1 MARVDAELSRR
12 IDGAGLGGDLSAG
25 LREAMA
31 YAVLG
36 CGKRLRPLLTCL
48 ACEAVGGEVDAC
60 LPAAAA
66 VEFVHAFS
74 LVHDD
79 LPAMD
84 DDDLRRGRP
93 TLHIHTN
100 EAMAI
105 LAGDA
110 LLNLAYASVLESGVD
125 DAGRV
130 ELVRELARGC
140 AGMISGQVYDMMPE
154 LDPESDDRQR
164 LMRIHVN
171 KTGAL
176 IRASARMGAICGRAT
191 PEQLDALTV
200 YADAVGHMFQ
210 AVDDLLDVEQSA
222 EQTGKRTGKDAEAG
236 KLTYPGLMGADE
248 TRAEVGRLLEKA
260 EGAIA
265 VLGER
270 GGTLRTMARQMATR
284 DR

>member
-1 MARVDAELSRR
+1 M
-12 IDGAGLGGDLSAG
+12 SAG

-36 CGKRLRPLLTCL
+36 GGKRLRPLLTCL

-93 TLHIHTN
+93 TLHVQTN

-164 LMRIHVN
+164 LERIHVN

-176 IRASARMGAICGRAT
+176 IRASARMGAICGKAT

-200 YADAVGHMFQ
+200 FADAVGHMFQ

-236 KLTYPGLMGADE
+236 KLTYPGLMGVDE
-248 TRAEVGRLLEKA
+248 TRAEVGRLLERA

-270 GGTLRTMARQMATR
+270 SGTLRTMARQLATR

>member
-1 MARVDAELSRR
+1 MARVDAELSRQ

-31 YAVLG
+31 YVVLG
-36 CGKRLRPLLTCL
+36 GGKRLRPLLTCL
-48 ACEAVGGEVDAC
+48 ACESVGGEIEAC

-93 TLHIHTN
+93 TLHVHTN

-164 LMRIHVN
+164 LERIHVN

-176 IRASARMGAICGRAT
+176 IRASARMGAICGKAT
-191 PEQLDALTV
+191 PEQQDALTV

-222 EQTGKRTGKDAEAG
+222 EQTGKRTGKDAQAG
-236 KLTYPGLMGADE
+236 KLTYPGLMGVDE